1 MKKPWLGYL
10 SAFLLLLA
18 GILQYAG
25 GNPKIGILFM
35 VLSVVSVFLQ
45 VGISRRGQ

>member
-1 MKKPWLGYL
+1 MKRKWLGYL

-18 GILQYAG
+18 GIFQWAG
-25 GNPKIGILFM
+25 GNPKIGVLFI

-45 VGISRRGQ
+45 VGLSKQG